1 MSQIKQ
7 KIEKFIFNGKMHA
20 TGHFG
25 FGQFFAV
32 LIKIIK
38 LRGVGAV
45 LSYGR
50 FILLPKKANL
60 KTPPFVVACYV
71 DSKCN
76 LRCPYCCFGIPAG
89 SQLRSRYD
97 FEEILSCRDMT
108 LEDFKKL
115 AANKLFKKSL
125 ALVLSGGEPTLNPDL
140 FPIISYAKDFF
151 PMIHLTTNGTMLG
164 AYMDKISESGLTH
177 INISLDAPDIEEYKK
192 MRIGEN
198 GELVFQKVTENI
210 KKLVEL
216 KKSKRLP
223 LQIVI
228 SSVAGKLNYKKMGE
242 MIEFGRSLGADS
254 VNLQNIC
261 GFNCEALSNQTIM
274 TEDGDIMLY
283 IKDLQKKYSDYNVAY
298 PRVCLTD
305 KSIRG
310 CRQPFDSITLDADGN
325 VGPCSVM
332 VPKQN
337 SKFGN
342 ILRDEKVWNNEEYI
356 KLRESLLDNSKSLG
370 SKFCHDCTF
379 LHGDTY

>member
-1 MSQIKQ
+1 
-7 KIEKFIFNGKMHA
+7 
-20 TGHFG
+20 
-25 FGQFFAV
+25 
-32 LIKIIK
+32 
-38 LRGVGAV
+38 
-45 LSYGR
+45 
-50 FILLPKKANL
+50 
-60 KTPPFVVACYV
+60 
-71 DSKCN
+71 
-76 LRCPYCCFGIPAG
+76 
-89 SQLRSRYD
+89 
-97 FEEILSCRDMT
+97 
-108 LEDFKKL
+108 L

-125 ALVLSGGEPTLNPDL
+125 ALVLSGGEPTLNRDL
-140 FPIISYAKDFF
+140 FPIINYAKDYF

-164 AYMDKISESGLTH
+164 VYMDKIPDSGLTH

-192 MRIGEN
+192 MRIGEG
-198 GELVFQKVTENI
+198 GELVFEKVTENI

-216 KKSKRLP
+216 KKSKKMP

-228 SSVAGKLNYKKMGE
+228 SSVSGKLNYKKMGE

-274 TEDGDIMLY
+274 AEDAEIMRY
-283 IKDLQKKYSDYNVAY
+283 IKELRKKYSDYNIAW
-298 PRVCLTD
+298 PRVCSTD

-332 VPKQN
+332 VPKPD

-342 ILRDEKVWNNEEYI
+342 ILRDREVWNNEEYI
-356 KLRESLLDNSKSLG
+356 KLRESLLDNSGPLG
-370 SKFCHDCTF
+370 SRFCRDCTF

>member
-1 MSQIKQ
+1 MAQIKQ

-20 TGHFG
+20 TGNFG
-25 FGQFFAV
+25 FRQFFSILV
-32 LIKIIK
+32 KIIK
-38 LRGVGAV
+38 LRGWGAV
-45 LSYGR
+45 FAYAR
-50 FILLPKKANL
+50 FVFLPKKASL

-71 DSKCN
+71 DSRCN
-76 LRCPYCCFGIPAG
+76 LRCPYCCFGIPEA
-89 SQLRSRYD
+89 SQLRSQYD

-125 ALVLSGGEPTLNPDL
+125 ALVLSGGEPTLNRDL
-140 FPIISYAKDFF
+140 FAIINYAKDYF

-164 AYMDKISESGLTH
+164 AYMDKIPDSGLTH

-192 MRIGEN
+192 MRVGEG
-198 GELVFQKVTENI
+198 GELVFEKVTENV
-210 KKLVEL
+210 KKLFEL
-216 KKSKRLP
+216 KKNKNLP

-228 SSVAGKLNYKKMGE
+228 SSVSGKLNYKKMGE

-274 TEDGDIMLY
+274 AEDAEIMQY
-283 IKDLQKKYSDYNVAY
+283 IKNLQKKYSDYNVAW
-298 PRVCLTD
+298 PRICSAD

-332 VPKQN
+332 VPKSN

-342 ILRDEKVWNNEEYI
+342 ILRDEGVWNNEEYI
-356 KLRESLLDNSKSLG
+356 KLRASLLDNSRPLG
-370 SKFCHDCTF
+370 SKFCRDCTF